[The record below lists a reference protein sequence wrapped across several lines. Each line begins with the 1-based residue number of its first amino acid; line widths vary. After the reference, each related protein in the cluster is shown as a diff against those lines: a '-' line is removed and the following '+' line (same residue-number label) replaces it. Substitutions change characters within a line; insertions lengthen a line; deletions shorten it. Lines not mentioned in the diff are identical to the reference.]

1 MGVKIG
7 LRHVRITLKLFRE
20 KAPFKKSM
28 TIIANLSLHV
38 RHDSLLLL
46 RFQVHKSDVESRG
59 CVRFD

>member
-46 RFQVHKSDVESRG
+46 RFRG